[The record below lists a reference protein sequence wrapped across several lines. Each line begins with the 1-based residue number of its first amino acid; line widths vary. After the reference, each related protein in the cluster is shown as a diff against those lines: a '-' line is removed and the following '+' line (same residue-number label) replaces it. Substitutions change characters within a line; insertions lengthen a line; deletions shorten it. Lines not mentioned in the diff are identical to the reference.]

1 MLEAGS
7 TSGNSVRCYKEIF
20 QLLNSMGLNFSCLLE
35 LHYPKILK
43 DTAENI
49 QAMQ

>member
-1 MLEAGS
+1 M
-7 TSGNSVRCYKEIF
+7 RCYKEIF
-20 QLLNSMGLNFSCLLE
+20 QLLNSVGLNFSCLLE

-49 QAMQ
+49 QAIQ